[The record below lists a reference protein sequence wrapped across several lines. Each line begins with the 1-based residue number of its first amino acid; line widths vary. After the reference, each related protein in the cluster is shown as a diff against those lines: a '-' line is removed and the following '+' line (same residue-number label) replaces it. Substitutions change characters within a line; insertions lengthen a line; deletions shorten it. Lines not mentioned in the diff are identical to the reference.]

1 MTVAG
6 TTGIIHAETVA
17 NEMIGTSDGTPGQRF
32 ALARKPVIGWVGSG
46 ESVLEV
52 SRTDR
57 TTTSWTAVGDFS
69 DSGPDDEHFRLN
81 EGAGEV
87 EFGPAVRQPDGSIR
101 QYGAV
106 PPARATLVLSAY
118 RIGGGRS
125 GNLAREQI
133 RVLKTSVP
141 YVTGVQNR
149 HPTVGGVDGE
159 TMPNARKR
167 GPLQLRAGGRAVTAS
182 DFEVL
187 AREVA
192 PDAGRIACLP
202 ASELDGGVRL
212 LVVPPVI
219 SDHLGRT
226 ERTDLT
232 EPPAE
237 LLRRVRD
244 HLEIRRLIGTR
255 LLVQPPEYQGVTVV
269 ARVVA
274 TDGTRPDALQEAALQ
289 SLYAYLSPHH
299 GGKDGNGWPFGRAVQ
314 AFDIS
319 TALSVV
325 PGLGS
330 VQELLLFPADEDG
343 NRGGATPRIELQP
356 GQLVYSYQHQVRVQL
371 PTEAQ

>member
-1 MTVAG
+1 M
-6 TTGIIHAETVA
+6 
-17 NEMIGTSDGTPGQRF
+17 
-32 ALARKPVIGWVGSG
+32 
-46 ESVLEV
+46 
-52 SRTDR
+52 
-57 TTTSWTAVGDFS
+57 
-69 DSGPDDEHFRLN
+69 
-81 EGAGEV
+81 
-87 EFGPAVRQPDGSIR
+87 
-101 QYGAV
+101 
-106 PPARATLVLSAY
+106 
-118 RIGGGRS
+118 
-125 GNLAREQI
+125 
-133 RVLKTSVP
+133 
-141 YVTGVQNR
+141 
-149 HPTVGGVDGE
+149 
-159 TMPNARKR
+159 
-167 GPLQLRAGGRAVTAS
+167 
-182 DFEVL
+182 
-187 AREVA
+187 
-192 PDAGRIACLP
+192 
-202 ASELDGGVRL
+202 
-212 LVVPPVI
+212 I